1 MVCKV
6 ALKPETLRMLFHNP
20 ILKWS
25 FTGAFLFS
33 ITYQGET
40 MFRKRKK
47 VILNDICEISSEII
61 CSLKNCFRFWVISE
75 VSSHLLLGS
84 KNVLVFRNK
93 LLLIVILLT
102 HRVFPY
108 NYFQGQTVLV
118 EIVRK
123 YCVNEKWKLKLVVSF
138 EFLFCVEP
146 FSHLQL

>member
-6 ALKPETLRMLFHNP
+6 ALKLETLRMLFHNP

-25 FTGAFLFS
+25 FTGTFLFS

-40 MFRKRKK
+40 TFRKRKK

-84 KNVLVFRNK
+84 KNVLVFRK
-93 LLLIVILLT
+93 RIGLLLT